1 MALGNYMLKIGNY
14 IFPMD
19 KIRLETYKIAPDQRQ
34 EFDSYVDGDGVTQRP
49 NVVSHTRSK
58 IEFETVYM
66 SHAEMRTILDNIW
79 NNLTDTLKLEATVE
93 YYDIETDSY
102 KSGTFYMPGTREYT
116 YYNKNIINQTRFAF
130 IET

>member
-14 IFPMD
+14 IFPMN

-34 EFDSYVDGDGVTQRP
+34 EFDSYVDGNGELQRP
-49 NVVSHTRSK
+49 NVVAHTRTK

-66 SHAEMRTILDNIW
+66 AHAELRTILANIW

-116 YYNKNIINQTRFAF
+116 YYNKAIMNQTRFAF

>member
-1 MALGNYMLKIGNY
+1 MN
-14 IFPMD
+14 

-34 EFDSYVDGDGVTQRP
+34 EFDSYVDGDGVLQRP

-58 IEFETVYM
+58 IEFETTYM
-66 SHAEMRTILDNIW
+66 THAEMRTILSNIW
-79 NNLTDTLKLEATVE
+79 SNLTDTLKLEGTVE
-93 YYDIETDSY
+93 YYDIETDTY
-102 KSGTFYMPGTREYT
+102 KTGTFYMPGTREYK